1 MQSTMT
7 LEEIEE
13 LILERLPGILER
25 DPRFVTFIEGIVAEK
40 FPRRDEFARLLD
52 EVQQHRAETANQ
64 SRRVEQRVER
74 VEQRVE
80 RVEQQVERVEQRVER
95 VEQQLQE
102 HRVET
107 AEHFT
112 RVDQRFAQVDQRFAQ
127 VDQRFDQVDQRFDQA
142 DQRFAELAQRV
153 EDGFRNVQIS
163 IDRLGARWGIRNE
176 ALFRQTMREV
186 LEKSYGAR
194 VEERFIGGE
203 QFDCIIIDHNHIL
216 IEISASVGKDI
227 LKKLQRKR
235 QLYTDETGVAPARF
249 LLVVGSI
256 YSQRA
261 NALRDAGFEVI
272 EPEIDE

>member
-13 LILERLPGILER
+13 LILDRLPGILER

-52 EVQQHRAETANQ
+52 EVQRHRAETAEQ
-64 SRRVEQRVER
+64 SKQVEQRVERVEQRVER

-80 RVEQQVERVEQRVER
+80 RVEQRVEHID
-95 VEQQLQE
+95 QQLQA

-107 AEHFT
+107 TGQFK
-112 RVDQRFAQVDQRFAQ
+112 QVDQRFNELT
-127 VDQRFDQVDQRFDQA
+127 QRM
-142 DQRFAELAQRV
+142 E
-153 EDGFRNVQIS
+153 EGFRNVQIS
-163 IDRLGARWGIRNE
+163 IDRLGQRWGIRNE
-176 ALFRQTMREV
+176 ALFRQIMREV
-186 LEKSYGAR
+186 LEKSFGAS
-194 VEERFIGGE
+194 VEERFIRGE
-203 QFDCIIIDHNHIL
+203 QFDCVILDSAHIL

-235 QLYTDETGVAPARF
+235 QLYADETGVTPARF
-249 LLVVGSI
+249 LLAVGTI
-256 YSQRA
+256 HSQRA
-261 NALRDAGFEVI
+261 NALRNAGFEVI

>member
-112 RVDQRFAQVDQRFAQ
+112 RVDQRFAQ